1 MLPVTYD
8 PAIMALS
15 VVIAIQGGYVSLTL
29 ARRLAEVSASPRP
42 QMLGNAGR
50 RKALLA
56 ASALALGVG
65 IWAMHFIGMLAVKLP
80 IVVTYDLLWTLIS
93 ALVCILVVGL
103 GVFVASFGV
112 LTTLR
117 LGVAGLLMGAGT
129 TIMHYIGMSAL
140 RANCV
145 VSYSPPLVVA
155 SFVIAVA
162 ASSLALWLAF
172 SPRHRPHVMAG
183 AVTMGLAISGMH
195 YTGMAA
201 ATFLPVEDL
210 VAISAPVLSLHLL
223 AIVVAVTAFVIC
235 GLFLLV
241 MLPDRVGGEE
251 PGVQQ
256 DLQAANLHAG
266 DLQPGDLQAEDLARR
281 SAAYVL
287 AAAPAGTVASAER
300 DDDPKRPAFDRIPV
314 DRNGSTKLLA
324 PEDIYA
330 IQADSHY
337 TQVFDGEQV
346 HFCSLSIS
354 ELEARLD
361 PRMFLRVH
369 RSHIVNVAYAS
380 EIRRVRDQGLIELSS
395 STAHSVP
402 VSRSR
407 LPKLR
412 EALGL

>member
-29 ARRLAEVSASPRP
+29 ARRLAEVSADDGSR
-42 QMLGNAGR
+42 LLDHAGR

-80 IVVTYDLLWTLIS
+80 IVVTYDLLWTLVS

-112 LTTLR
+112 LTPLR
-117 LGVAGLLMGAGT
+117 LGTAGLLMGAGT
-129 TIMHYIGMSAL
+129 TIMHYVGMSAL
-140 RANCV
+140 RANCIV
-145 VSYSPPLVVA
+145 TYSPTLVTA

-162 ASSLALWLAF
+162 ASGLALWLAF
-172 SPRHRPHVMAG
+172 SPNHRPHVMAG

-201 ATFLPVEDL
+201 ATFLPAEDL
-210 VAISAPVLSLHLL
+210 LAVSAPVLSLHLL

-241 MLPDRVGGEE
+241 MLPDRFESHEVSPAE
-251 PGVQQ
+251 P
-256 DLQAANLHAG
+256 
-266 DLQPGDLQAEDLARR
+266 LQPERTPDQRGAYAQGALDANDAAGQPADRGAEQ
-281 SAAYVL
+281 
-287 AAAPAGTVASAER
+287 
-300 DDDPKRPAFDRIPV
+300 RPFDRIPV

-324 PEDIYA
+324 PENIYA
-330 IQADSHY
+330 IHADSHY
-337 TQVFDGEQV
+337 TKVFDGKEV
-346 HFCSLSIS
+346 YFCSLSIS
-354 ELEARLD
+354 QLEAQLD
-361 PRMFLRVH
+361 PRTFLRVH

-380 EIRRVRDQGLIELSS
+380 EIRRVRDQGMIELAS